1 MKKLITLLSLAVV
14 GLTFG
19 QEEEPKL
26 SFSGSVDAYYRANLD
41 APNDE
46 NAIAPGSSFANLSGF
61 SLGMANI
68 VASYEA
74 SNVGVVADLV
84 FGPRGTDA
92 VFASPMNSNSADI
105 INQLYAYWNVS
116 EKVTLTMGN
125 FNTFLGYEVI
135 SPVGNFNY
143 STSYL
148 FSYGPF
154 SHTGIKADFD
164 FGDELTLMTAIMN
177 PTDLTEYNPTGDYAV
192 GIQFGFKG
200 QYLNYL
206 ASQGAYEVDFT
217 GGIDFSDSFKPEIK
231 ELNSMSYARSNSNT
245 TILPDGNIFINEG
258 GNGRYFEVNGDK
270 DIVWQYINPVSFFGN
285 AQQGEEPPNGNS
297 SFRAYKYPMN
307 HPAFVD
313 KDLTPQYLLEGED
326 GRFCENPIMSN
337 NEKLT
342 LLNINL
348 YADLSDN
355 NLVIRNEDQLPIKYL
370 TLYNLMGQKVASHQI
385 ESIEKEYKF
394 PTSPALRG
402 IYIANI
408 NMTNGR
414 IYSIKIYLQ

>member
-1 MKKLITLLSLAVV
+1 MKKLITLLSFAVV

-26 SFSGSVDAYYRANLD
+26 TFTGSVDAYFRANLD

-46 NAIAPGSSFANLSGF
+46 DAIAPSSSFANLSGF

-74 SNVGVVADLV
+74 SNAGVVADLV

-92 VFASPMNSNSADI
+92 VFASPMNSGSANV

-125 FNTFLGYEVI
+125 FNTCLGYEVI

-164 FGDELTLMTAIMN
+164 FGDEFTLMAAIMN

-192 GIQFGFKG
+192 GLQVGFKG

-206 ASQGAYEVDFT
+206 ASQGTYEVDFT
-217 GGIDFSDSFKPEIK
+217 GGIDSSDSFFLGINAAYYDDSDDIGIDTSFVGAALYPQISTSEKFSLGLRAEYFAEIDGGVDAIGAYDLDKDANVFAVTLTGNYSVGNLTIKPEFR
-231 ELNSMSYARSNSNT
+231 LDSAS
-245 TILPDGNIFINEG
+245 
-258 GNGRYFEVNGDK
+258 EVDTFK
-270 DIVWQYINPVSFFGN
+270 DNDLMPS
-285 AQQGEEPPNGNS
+285 ESLS
-297 SFRAYKYPMN
+297 SFVLA
-307 HPAFVD
+307 AV
-313 KDLTPQYLLEGED
+313 
-326 GRFCENPIMSN
+326 
-337 NEKLT
+337 
-342 LLNINL
+342 
-348 YADLSDN
+348 
-355 NLVIRNEDQLPIKYL
+355 
-370 TLYNLMGQKVASHQI
+370 
-385 ESIEKEYKF
+385 
-394 PTSPALRG
+394 
-402 IYIANI
+402 
-408 NMTNGR
+408 
-414 IYSIKIYLQ
+414 YSF